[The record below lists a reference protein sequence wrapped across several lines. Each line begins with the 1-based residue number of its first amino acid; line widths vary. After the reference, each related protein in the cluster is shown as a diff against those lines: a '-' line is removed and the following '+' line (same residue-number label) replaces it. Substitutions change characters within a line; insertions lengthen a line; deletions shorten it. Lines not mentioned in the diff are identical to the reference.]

1 MMSLIVIGLF
11 LCLLPFAFRFPMLG
25 LCIYVWLD
33 YVAPERLFMGPYSD
47 DARLSLLTGVV
58 SILGYIFFEKKTSP
72 GPSVAFKAFI
82 LLSIWVTITSVFAVY
97 PDSGWLKWE
106 RFAKNVLMITLAV
119 LLIDSRERL
128 MMFMGAVLSATTLLA
143 VKGAWVT
150 IVTGGGGL
158 SVVGTVG
165 TYLEERNY
173 VAIAF
178 LMSFFLGA
186 SFCVWAQKT
195 KQSRNLVWVL
205 GGMAALSLIS
215 ALGTHSRAAALAL
228 GVSLVAWAA
237 ISKHKTAGLAAL
249 PFVFI
254 ALLVFAPEQLV
265 NRVSTINDYQEDY
278 AATSR
283 LDTWLFAWNYALNHP
298 IFGGGYTIFRQNFQA
313 GAATGIFDA
322 HSVYF
327 EILAEH
333 GFVGVAI
340 FLTIVVSVVVS
351 LLQSIKKLT
360 EKNDPMRFH
369 AIGALAG
376 AVAMFTAGFFAVL
389 SPFFMTYVPLV
400 ITAAIIKIL
409 KLESNKVRS

>member
-25 LCIYVWLD
+25 VCIYVWLD
-33 YVAPERLFMGPYSD
+33 YVAPERLFAGPYSD

-58 SILGYIFFEKKTSP
+58 SVLGYIFFEKKTSP

-82 LLSIWVTITSVFAVY
+82 LFSIWVTITSAFAVF
-97 PDSGWLKWE
+97 PDTGWLKWE
-106 RFAKNVLMITLAV
+106 RFAKNVLMITLAI

-128 MMFMGAVLSATTLLA
+128 MMFMGAVLGATTLLA

-158 SVVGTVG
+158 SVVGTFG
-165 TYLEERNY
+165 TYLGERNY
-173 VAIAF
+173 IAIAF

-186 SFCVWAQKT
+186 SFCVWAKKT
-195 KQSRNLVWVL
+195 KQSRNLVWIL

-228 GVSLVAWAA
+228 GVSLVAWAV
-237 ISKHKTAGLAAL
+237 INKRKMVGLAAL

-254 ALLVFAPEQLV
+254 ALLVFAPDQLV
-265 NRVSTINDYQEDY
+265 NRVSSIDDYQEDY

-283 LDTWLFAWNYALNHP
+283 LDTWAFAWKYALNHP
-298 IFGGGYTIFRQNFQA
+298 ILGGGYTIFRQNFQA
-313 GAATGIFDA
+313 GAAEGVFDA

-327 EILAEH
+327 EVLAEH
-333 GFVGVAI
+333 GFVGLAI
-340 FLTIVVSVVVS
+340 FLTIIISIVVS
-351 LLQSIKKLT
+351 LIQSIRQLT
-360 EKNDPMRFH
+360 EQNDSLRFF

-376 AVAMFTAGFFAVL
+376 TVAMFTAGFFGVL
-389 SPFFMTYVPLV
+389 SPFLMTYVPLV
-400 ITAAIIKIL
+400 ISAGIRKIL
-409 KLESNKVRS
+409 KHETNKIRS